1 MATHVWFSM
10 AAHKRQRK
18 LTRDFRELT
27 IVPDKKKSLLLRINT
42 ELWND
47 LNTWAKDELRSV
59 NAQIEYILRAEV
71 HKRKKRRRSEED

>member
-1 MATHVWFSM
+1 
-10 AAHKRQRK
+10 
-18 LTRDFRELT
+18 
-27 IVPDKKKSLLLRINT
+27 VPDKKKSLLLRINT

-71 HKRKKRRRSEED
+71 QKRKKRRRRDED

>member
-1 MATHVWFSM
+1 MHSG
-10 AAHKRQRK
+10 K
-18 LTRDFRELT
+18 LA

-47 LNTWAKDELRSV
+47 LNAWAKDELRSV

-71 HKRKKRRRSEED
+71 HKRKKRRRREED

>member
-1 MATHVWFSM
+1 MHSG
-10 AAHKRQRK
+10 K
-18 LTRDFRELT
+18 LA

-47 LNTWAKDELRSV
+47 LNAWAKDELRSV

-71 HKRKKRRRSEED
+71 HKRKKRLRREED

>member
-1 MATHVWFSM
+1 M
-10 AAHKRQRK
+10 
-18 LTRDFRELT
+18 
-27 IVPDKKKSLLLRINT
+27 PDKKKSLLLRINT

-71 HKRKKRRRSEED
+71 HKRKKRRRRDED

>member
-1 MATHVWFSM
+1 MHSG
-10 AAHKRQRK
+10 K
-18 LTRDFRELT
+18 LA

-71 HKRKKRRRSEED
+71 HKRKKQRRREED